1 MKKKYSAKE
10 LLALQQDV
18 FDFTGEW
25 EDLCGKPAKKG
36 AWIVWGRSFSGKTA
50 FCIRLARY
58 IASLGRRV
66 AYLSLEEGAG
76 ISMKNA
82 WARENMT
89 TENNRL
95 SLWENMTI
103 DEIKEELHKQ
113 RSPSVLI
120 IDSLQYLNIN
130 YAGYKAL
137 REEFKGKLFV
147 FISHAT
153 EQKEPMGTTAVKI
166 KYDAG
171 VKILVDG
178 FVATAFSRYGGGRPM
193 KIWHEGASQNT
204 AKTENKYDRI
214 TEEWDSRRVYKTE
227 RLQDEE
233 TTRVGQ
239 MEEKSDCSDFRI
251 PIIDARREILRR
263 WGFGES
269 GEGESSCESCC
280 RESRIQQDNENEVD
294 SNI

>member
-1 MKKKYSAKE
+1 MKKYSAKE
-10 LLALQQDV
+10 LQRVDDDV
-18 FDFTGEW
+18 FDFIGDW
-25 EDLCGKPAKKG
+25 EALFGKPAKKG
-36 AWIVWGRSFSGKTA
+36 AWIVWGRSFSGKTS
-50 FCIRLARY
+50 FCIRLARCF
-58 IASLGRRV
+58 AGLGHRV
-66 AYLSLEEGAG
+66 AYLSLEEGAEE
-76 ISMKNA
+76 SMRLA
-82 WARENMT
+82 WERENMT
-89 TENNRL
+89 TENGRL
-95 SLWENMTI
+95 SLWAEMTL
-103 DEIKEELHKQ
+103 EEFKEELRRQ
-113 RSPSVLI
+113 RSPRIVI
-120 IDSLQYLNIN
+120 IDSLQYLGIN

-137 REEFKGKLFV
+137 REEFRNKLFV

-171 VKILVDG
+171 VKILIDG

-214 TEEWDSRRVYKTE
+214 TEEWDSRRDYETE

-233 TTRVGQ
+233 TTGVGQ
-239 MEEKSDCSDFRI
+239 MAEESDCSDWRV
-251 PIIDARREILRR
+251 PIIDARREVLRR

-269 GEGESSCESCC
+269 GEGESSCEPCS
-280 RESRIQQDNENEVD
+280 REDGIQQDTEDEVD